1 MKSGHAPSPIA
12 AGSAFVSRIAR
23 AAIVLLLSAGGMH
36 LPAAQTQQPLEEL
49 HTADQVRRL
58 TADEAARHHP
68 VRLHGVITAYD
79 QSLFY
84 RFIQDDTAGIY
95 LGESTNLPALTG
107 GQLVEIQGITSPGE
121 YAPVVLPQ
129 QVQIL
134 GEGAWPEAKP
144 VSFEQLASGQED
156 SQFVEIRGIV
166 RSAYVDA
173 TGHQLLD
180 IATGGG
186 RLTAYAHDL
195 PVGHLEDL
203 VDSTVRVRGVCVTL
217 FNHRRQLFQLRLV
230 VPRPVDLVVEQAA
243 PQKPF
248 AVSSQSITSL
258 LQFKPEVP
266 FGHRIKVTGAVS
278 YQEPGNNLFIQDKTE
293 GLYVLTKQDTPLRP
307 GDRVEVLGFPA
318 RGDYTPQL
326 EDAIYRKIVS
336 GPEPL
341 PDIVDSDEALKGIH
355 DGRLVRITATLLDRS
370 QQTREQFLVLQE
382 AGGFIFHAYF
392 APNQNTAALAQLRN
406 GSRVSVTGVC
416 LVETGNEWHA
426 GADWRAKSFRL
437 LLRSPDDVVLLD
449 APPWWSLGKLLF
461 AIGILALVVM
471 GAFTW
476 VAVLRRRVQAQTEI
490 ISQKLQVEA
499 SLKERYLDLFENAND
514 MVYTHDLTGR
524 ITSINQ
530 AGEHLLQRRR
540 DEILSQNILE
550 WVVEEQRTAA
560 GQWLGQI
567 VKGVELP
574 PAEWNF
580 ITGAGQRIRLEIST
594 RMVDRGG
601 KHTEVEGIARDI
613 TERKRLE
620 SEILEI
626 STREQRRIGHD
637 LHDGVCQQLAG
648 IAYRLDILSDQLQE
662 KGVQESSEAER
673 IGALINDA
681 ITQTRGVARG
691 LFPVRLEEA
700 GLASALEEL
709 AANAGTLFNLRCR
722 FACKE
727 PPPAMEHGAA
737 LHLYYIVQEAVVN
750 AAKHGKA
757 TDVSISLTRVLDH
770 FMLTVRDNGQGFQ
783 LPGNSRTGMG
793 VRIMRYRAR
802 VIGATLD
809 LQSQPGQGTQVTC
822 VFYPVAQTSPSPIE
836 NAQRTS

>member
-1 MKSGHAPSPIA
+1 MKSGHAPPPIA
-12 AGSAFVSRIAR
+12 VRSTFGSRIAR
-23 AAIVLLLSAGGMH
+23 AALVLLLSVHGPR
-36 LPAAQTQQPLEEL
+36 LTAAQTQQSLEEL

-58 TADEAARHHP
+58 TADEAAKHHP
-68 VRLHGVITAYD
+68 VRLRGVITAYD

-95 LGESTNLPALTG
+95 LGDSANLPALTG

-129 QVQIL
+129 HIQIL
-134 GEGAWPEAKP
+134 GAGAWPQPKP
-144 VSFEQLASGQED
+144 VSFEQLSSGQED
-156 SQFVEIRGIV
+156 SQFVEIRGVV

-195 PVGHLEDL
+195 PVEHLGDL
-203 VDSTVRVRGVCVTL
+203 VDSTVRARGVCVTL

-230 VPRPVDLVVEQAA
+230 VPRPADLVVEQAA

-248 AVSSQSITSL
+248 AVPSQNITSL
-258 LQFKPEVP
+258 LQFNPEVP
-266 FGHRIKVTGAVS
+266 YDHRIKVIGTVS
-278 YQEPGNNLFIQDKTE
+278 YQEPGNNVFIQDKTE
-293 GLYVLTKQDTPLRP
+293 GLCVQTKQDTPLRP
-307 GDRVEVLGFPA
+307 GDRIEVLGFPA
-318 RGDYTPQL
+318 RGDYTPLL
-326 EDAIYRKIVS
+326 EDATYKKIVS
-336 GPEPL
+336 GAEPE
-341 PDIVDSDEALKGIH
+341 PDIVDSDEALKGVH
-355 DGRLVRITATLLDRS
+355 DSRLVRITATLLDRS
-370 QQTREQFLVLQE
+370 QQTREQFLVLQ

-406 GSRVSVTGVC
+406 ESRVSVTGVC
-416 LVETGNEWHA
+416 LVETGSEWHA

-437 LLRSPDDVVLLD
+437 LLRSPDDVVLLG
-449 APPWWSLGKLLF
+449 APPWWSLGRLLW
-461 AIGILALVVM
+461 AVGILALVVM

-514 MVYTHDLTGR
+514 MVYTHDLMGH

-530 AGEHLLQRRR
+530 AGEQLLQRRR

-550 WVVEEQRTAA
+550 WVVEEQRAAA

-580 ITGAGQRIRLEIST
+580 INGAGQRIRLEIST
-594 RMVDRGG
+594 RMVDQGG
-601 KHTEVEGIARDI
+601 KHAEVEGIARDV

-648 IAYRLDILSDQLQE
+648 IAYRLDILADQLQE

-673 IGALINDA
+673 IGVLINEA

-691 LFPVRLEEA
+691 LFPVRLEED

-722 FACKE
+722 FMCKE
-727 PPPAMEHGAA
+727 PPAAMENGAA

-750 AAKHGKA
+750 AVKHGKA
-757 TDVSISLTRVLDH
+757 TDVAISLTRALRPFHVDGAGQWAGLSVAGQQPH
-770 FMLTVRDNGQGFQ
+770 GHGYPHHALSGAGHRRNIRLAKSARAGHPSHLRFLSSLTNV
-783 LPGNSRTGMG
+783 S
-793 VRIMRYRAR
+793 
-802 VIGATLD
+802 
-809 LQSQPGQGTQVTC
+809 
-822 VFYPVAQTSPSPIE
+822 TS
-836 NAQRTS
+836 N